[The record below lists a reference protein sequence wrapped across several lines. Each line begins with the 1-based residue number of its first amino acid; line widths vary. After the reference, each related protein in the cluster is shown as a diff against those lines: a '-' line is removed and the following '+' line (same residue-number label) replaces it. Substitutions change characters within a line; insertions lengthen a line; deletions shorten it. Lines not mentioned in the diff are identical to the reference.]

1 MKHVSGGPVIG
12 DRLRVLRRARSLT
25 LRSLAERTGL
35 SVALLSQIENGKTDP
50 SVETLRKLA
59 KVFDSDL
66 ADLFREPDAPP
77 VHVSRAGERFR
88 MQAPA
93 GQITYERLTPG
104 RGDLEVLRADLAPGD
119 RSATEPWGHVSTECV
134 YVLSGQIT
142 ATVDG
147 QDYEVAAGESIT
159 FDSRLPHLFANHTD
173 ALAQIILAV
182 TPPTP

>member
-1 MKHVSGGPVIG
+1 MIG

-59 KVFDSDL
+59 KVFESDL

-119 RSATEPWGHVSTECV
+119 RSAAEPWGHVSTECV
-134 YVLSGQIT
+134 YVLAGQIT

-147 QDYEVAAGESIT
+147 QNYVVSTGESIT
-159 FDSRLPHLFANHTD
+159 FDSRLPHLFANNTD
-173 ALAQIILAV
+173 AGAQIILAV